1 VLVSVVLPVY
11 ERAPVV
17 GDAVESALNQTYE
30 KLELIVVDGG
40 SSDGTVEVVRS
51 FDDERIELLTR
62 DEPGGVSSAR
72 NAGVEA
78 ADGRIVAFVD
88 SDDQWHPDKLERQVE
103 AFERDPALGVCYT
116 GLTKDYGEPL
126 TRGGASGRIFDAV
139 RRMAVPTYTSTL
151 AVRRDAFEA
160 VGGFDEA
167 LPCFEDWDLC
177 LRLARD
183 YEFRYL
189 DESLVV
195 KGTGGDNISAEPERL
210 ATAVERLEA
219 KHDLP
224 VETRARLWND
234 VGVTHCEAGALREA
248 RPHLRR
254 ALRIDPVQPNA
265 VAALALSYGG
275 STRLFDAAMGRVYA
289 LERFVDRLGT
299 GSEKTT

>member
-11 ERAPVV
+11 ERAPVI
-17 GDAVESALNQTYE
+17 GDAVESVLNQTYE

-78 ADGRIVAFVD
+78 ADGRIIAFVD
-88 SDDQWHPDKLERQVE
+88 SDDRWYPDKLERQVE
-103 AFERDPALGVCYT
+103 AFERDPDLDVCYT

-126 TRGGASGRIFDAV
+126 TRGGASGRISEAV

-151 AVRRDAFEA
+151 AVRSEAFEA

-195 KGTGGDNISAEPERL
+195 KGTGGNNISAESARL
-210 ATAVERLEA
+210 ATAVERLEN
-219 KHDLP
+219 KYDLP
-224 VETRARLWND
+224 AETRARLWND
-234 VGVTHCEAGALREA
+234 VGVTHCEAGKLQEA

-265 VAALALSYGG
+265 VAALVLSYGR
-275 STRLFDAAMGRVYA
+275 STRLFDAVMEQVYA
-289 LERFVDRLGT
+289 VERAADRLRTGT
-299 GSEKTT
+299 DETA